1 MEETKKENKLYNV
14 FLLGDIK
21 SEKKKILQHYIQNN
35 SQYKNE
41 SEETNSE
48 NPEKEN
54 QGELTQSFEIHG
66 ETIKMKILED
76 PQTEQIFSSETEIS
90 SQPNGILLFY
100 NVNDKESF
108 DKLKQ
113 IISKIIE
120 MNKEEMPIVIV
131 GNTSESDQNGRNVS
145 YEEAKNFADNYGL
158 KYHETSI
165 ESNFINM
172 TDVFKDLGEQ
182 VLYQD
187 ILETK
192 AKKDPDKFK
201 EIKSPEKENDN
212 ENTKSKTRSKSKGE
226 LSSRKEKK
234 TMVQKKR
241 EDEIREKRLKREKE
255 MQMWYKKKE
264 REGIELRK
272 KKAIEDK
279 IKLKEK
285 IKEDK
290 LIQKQ
295 REKEV
300 KEEYLNQNK
309 EKYEKFKK
317 EKEEGEKKSTLEK
330 EKNKQLLEKKRKS
343 EKENMKKLLLEN
355 ELNDK
360 EYLKKQRSKIH
371 SPQSNPRSRQNK
383 NLETNLDQS
392 INKTITDFK
401 NNEKEYLNG
410 SQVLKKNKTLAN
422 LFSSKKGNKI
432 GSKKDKDKDKD
443 KESSTIKNTKS
454 KSIRKTKNNKAKT
467 DNDNS
472 DKLME
477 KEMKEKQ
484 EKEKKEQEEKILEE
498 KMKLKNELKE
508 KYLNNS
514 NIYRC
519 LNCYNIPIININEF
533 NHQIETY
540 CNSCNCKN
548 SSNYII
554 SSYKNFEDKSL
565 NHPINNDISCTSCN
579 KNMDELLN
587 ENISLNFCNICNEII
602 CSKDELTHKNERHIN
617 NNELKDKYKNLL
629 TNKKKEDKNKT
640 YKSKNSSEI
649 KNNLTTPSKSHI
661 TSSKKNPTS
670 KGKQENDENRNNNTK
685 KNSTYTGNKNANKK
699 TTVKKKNTI
708 NNNNDEKIE
717 KINENISKPKEEKL
731 PFYLIDSCCIEHG
744 EINNSYCHDCFKNIC
759 TKCEEKE
766 HKNHNI
772 ECLDKIL
779 IDDEKLLSI
788 KQSVEEDI
796 NDLNNINEYFNQL
809 IEKIKEQFLYFY
821 SLKQKEIEI
830 KQKIIQDYEIIKYN
844 YNCIQNIYKISSQS
858 INSEKKTIISNLEK
872 LNIENNND
880 LLSKLKLIF
889 NYLYASSQSTNL
901 FNYYNNSKFVSLN
914 NQEEITNL
922 IKLDNNDISVSFFNG
937 CVSIYD
943 TEHFNPKLTC
953 KVFEKNK
960 GINTLIQLKNGDLAC
975 TGYEKIKIVNIDLN
989 DKMYNIIKELNIG
1002 DCSINLMEELRNN
1015 YLITYDCNND
1025 LKLWN
1030 NYKIIY
1036 KDNLPGIDNLQ
1047 IINENSFITSS
1058 IKDQKLYLYNILNNE
1073 NNSVKI
1079 TCCSLDNISVMK
1091 GKNSIVKL
1099 NNNYIVVIYDEN
1111 KMILDDDTNGDDDEF
1126 EECKNNEENYIND
1139 NHNGIC
1145 LIEIDSKNRLKIVQK
1160 IKNEKVINNIIKY
1173 IEDSILILNDFGDIE
1188 FWSFDKVNR
1197 KMVIMNKFNAMDNI
1211 YCKRIRSLL
1220 FIEEDKKIIIQNYK
1234 NLIYLSHK

>member
-1 MEETKKENKLYNV
+1 MEEAKKENKLYNV

-35 SQYKNE
+35 NQNINE
-41 SEETNSE
+41 SEETSS
-48 NPEKEN
+48 EKEN
-54 QGELTQSFEIHG
+54 KNEITQSFEIHG

-76 PQTEQIFSSETEIS
+76 PQTEQIFSSETEKS

-131 GNTSESDQNGRNVS
+131 GNTSESDQTGRNVS

-187 ILETK
+187 ILESK
-192 AKKDPDKFK
+192 AKKDPDKVR
-201 EIKSPEKENDN
+201 EIKSPEKEPPDS
-212 ENTKSKTRSKSKGE
+212 EKTKSKVRSKSKGE

-360 EYLKKQRSKIH
+360 EYVKKQRSKIH

-392 INKTITDFK
+392 MNKTITDFK
-401 NNEKEYLNG
+401 GIEKNCLNG
-410 SQVLKKNKTLAN
+410 SQVLKKNKTLVN
-422 LFSSKKGNKI
+422 LLSSKKPNKI
-432 GSKKDKDKDKD
+432 GTKKDKDKD
-443 KESSTIKNTKS
+443 SSTIKNTKY
-454 KSIRKTKNNKAKT
+454 KSIRKTKNNKAKS
-467 DNDNS
+467 DNDNDNNEKS
-472 DKLME
+472 ME

-498 KMKLKNELKE
+498 KMKIKNELKE

-533 NHQIETY
+533 SHQIETY
-540 CNSCNCKN
+540 CNSCNYKN
-548 SSNYII
+548 NSNYII
-554 SSYKNFEDKSL
+554 SSYKNFEEKSL
-565 NHPINNDISCTSCN
+565 NHPINNDISCTICS

-602 CSKDELTHKNERHIN
+602 CSKDELIHKNERHLN
-617 NNELKDKYKNLL
+617 DNELKDKYKNILN
-629 TNKKKEDKNKT
+629 NKKKEDKNKN
-640 YKSKNSSEI
+640 YKSKNSSDF
-649 KNNLTTPSKSHI
+649 KNNLTTPTKSHI

-670 KGKQENDENRNNNTK
+670 KGKQENDENKSNNIK

-699 TTVKKKNTI
+699 VSVKKKNTI
-708 NNNNDEKIE
+708 NNNNDEKINTNTNKTKVE
-717 KINENISKPKEEKL
+717 IL

-744 EINNSYCHDCFKNIC
+744 EIFKSYCHDCFKNIC
-759 TKCEEKE
+759 IICEEKE
-766 HKNHNI
+766 HKNHNK
-772 ECLDKIL
+772 ENLDKIM

-796 NDLNNINEYFNQL
+796 NDLNNINKYFNQL

-821 SLKQKEIEI
+821 SLKQKEIEM

-844 YNCIQNIYKISSQS
+844 YNCIQNINIINSQNT
-858 INSEKKTIISNLEK
+858 NSEKKTIISNLEK
-872 LNIENNND
+872 LNIENKND

-889 NYLYASSQSTNL
+889 NYLYESSKSTNL
-901 FNYYNNSKFVSLN
+901 LNYYNTNKFVSLN

-922 IKLDNNDISVSFFNG
+922 IKLDNNDISVSFLNG

-943 TEHFNPKLTC
+943 TEHFNPKLIC
-953 KVFEKNK
+953 KVFDKNK
-960 GINTLIQLKNGDLAC
+960 GINTFIQLKNGNLAC
-975 TGYEKIKIVNIDLN
+975 SGYEKIKIVNIDLN
-989 DKMYNIIKELNIG
+989 DKIYNIIKELTIG

-1015 YLITYDCNND
+1015 VLITYDSNND

-1036 KDNLPGIDNLQ
+1036 KDSLPGFDILQ
-1047 IINENSFITSS
+1047 IINEHSFIASS
-1058 IKDQKLYLYNILNNE
+1058 IKDQKLNLFNILNNE
-1073 NNSVKI
+1073 NNSVEL
-1079 TCCSLDNISVMK
+1079 TYYSLDNISVMK
-1091 GKNSIVKL
+1091 GKNSIAKL
-1099 NNNYIVVIYDEN
+1099 NNNYIVVVYGEN
-1111 KMILDDDTNGDDDEF
+1111 QVISDDGINGDDDEF
-1126 EECKNNEENYIND
+1126 EECKNNQENNTCD

-1145 LIEIDSKNRLKIVQK
+1145 LIEINSKNRLKIIQK
-1160 IKNEKVINNIIKY
+1160 IKKEKGINNIIKY
-1173 IEDSILILNDFGDIE
+1173 IEDSFLILNDFGDIE

-1197 KMVIMNKFNAMDNI
+1197 KMIIMSRFKAMDDI
-1211 YCKRIRSLL
+1211 YCKGIRSIL
-1220 FIEEDKKIIIQNYK
+1220 FIKEDKKIIIQNYK
-1234 NLIYLSHK
+1234 NLICLSHK